1 AGRHPDAPHRPRRRG
16 RGDRPRA
23 RHSLRPVAP
32 ALRRLLHHEA
42 GRHRPR
48 SSGRALDRRGARG
61 TERARGSRRPRRVLP
76 TEPPRPVV
84 GSTPRPV
91 SIARVWTSRIDVRRY
106 GRITTPARHR
116 GEAREVLTYCRRI
129 VRVTK
134 KELERRYGWRLQ
146 RLDFFFLDR
155 RGANAGTLQHRRRH
169 AIGMCVGLPFTIR
182 TNLEHA
188 LANPEFLTEYLT
200 PRERPD
206 WSWRFLGMIAEHV
219 YLHEAAHALR
229 GHLAYL
235 DCPGPVIDGPAGG
248 LSHYLELDA
257 DIHALD
263 MWLAI
268 TEAAGDFPSTQDLL
282 LDLYFQRVFTLL
294 LLYQA
299 LDAEDLSIL
308 EQKRLDHPPPVH
320 RALLLA
326 SALRRTVPERYRFSS
341 GTVENV
347 HHQAFWEASVAGRG
361 GAPRPRPA
369 GGGAGRGGSGA
380 PGRRRGIASYRRMV
394 RYYMEVVEP
403 RLDAFAESL
412 PDDHV

>member
-1 AGRHPDAPHRPRRRG
+1 M
-16 RGDRPRA
+16 
-23 RHSLRPVAP
+23 
-32 ALRRLLHHEA
+32 
-42 GRHRPR
+42 
-48 SSGRALDRRGARG
+48 
-61 TERARGSRRPRRVLP
+61 
-76 TEPPRPVV
+76 
-84 GSTPRPV
+84 
-91 SIARVWTSRIDVRRY
+91 
-106 GRITTPARHR
+106 
-116 GEAREVLTYCRRI
+116 
-129 VRVTK
+129 RVTK
-134 KELERRYGWRLQ
+134 KELKRRYGRRLQ

-155 RGANAGTLQHRRRH
+155 RQANAVTLQHRRRH

-200 PRERPD
+200 PRERPG

-235 DCPGPVIDGPAGG
+235 DRPGHVVDERAGG

-268 TEAAGDFPSTQDLL
+268 TEAAEDFPSTQDLL

-299 LDAEDLSIL
+299 LDAENLSIR

-326 SALRRTVPERYRFSS
+326 AALRRTVPELYRFSS

-347 HHQAFWEASVAGRG
+347 HHQAFWEASVAARG
-361 GAPRPRPA
+361 ARLVPDRWW
-369 GGGAGRGGSGA
+369 GGST
-380 PGRRRGIASYRRMV
+380 GRRRGIDSYRRRV

>member
-1 AGRHPDAPHRPRRRG
+1 M
-16 RGDRPRA
+16 
-23 RHSLRPVAP
+23 
-32 ALRRLLHHEA
+32 
-42 GRHRPR
+42 
-48 SSGRALDRRGARG
+48 
-61 TERARGSRRPRRVLP
+61 
-76 TEPPRPVV
+76 
-84 GSTPRPV
+84 

-106 GRITTPARHR
+106 GRITTPERYR

-155 RGANAGTLQHRRRH
+155 REANAVTLQHRRRH

-235 DCPGPVIDGPAGG
+235 DCPGHVVDERAGG

-299 LDAEDLSIL
+299 LDAENLSIR

-347 HHQAFWEASVAGRG
+347 HHQAFWEASVAARS
-361 GAPRPRPA
+361 ARLVPDRWW
-369 GGGAGRGGSGA
+369 GGST
-380 PGRRRGIASYRRMV
+380 GRRRGIASYRRMV